1 MGERRRSSWAALTAT
16 VCSTQVACSWLWLQ
30 CGPCQTC
37 TGAANWPLAIC
48 NAATLPRASGMSWSA
63 WDPGC
68 DCSLTD
74 CLWRSIHQTSDTC
87 GRVVTM
93 SCVAQKAC
101 GSSSII
107 SVRGRAD
114 TNVLRL
120 CASGTE
126 AGLIPATATRLKE
139 TASVDLFAEA
149 LVEHGTALF
158 DRWHK
163 NAIAKVRAVVLRKRS
178 VDLGWARH
186 VFSCFATTPAWSMTG
201 WSSHFHAQTSLQ
213 RSRWSG

>member
-1 MGERRRSSWAALTAT
+1 MSRLPVQPVRGRAAAARAGVVGERRRSSWAALTAT
-16 VCSTQVACSWLWLQ
+16 VCSTQVSCSWLWLQ
-30 CGPCQTC
+30 WGPGQTC

-74 CLWRSIHQTSDTC
+74 CLWRSIHQTSATC

-107 SVRGRAD
+107 SVGGRAD

-120 CASGTE
+120 CASGT
-126 AGLIPATATRLKE
+126 GSDPSYTAE
-139 TASVDLFAEA
+139 GNS
-149 LVEHGTALF
+149 F
-158 DRWHK
+158 DGF
-163 NAIAKVRAVVLRKRS
+163 VRRS
-178 VDLGWARH
+178 NG
-186 VFSCFATTPAWSMTG
+186 
-201 WSSHFHAQTSLQ
+201 
-213 RSRWSG
+213 